1 MHDTCWSQPAAPKQH
16 SCHAGVGNI
25 QTILILGSEKAVD
38 QFRIGA
44 KTGPAVLGQDLSL
57 GQTLGFD
64 VIDDRNIFANRDVIT
79 HSLADGAIADW
90 SLIGAICLKF
100 WAHVPAG
107 YGNA

>member
-1 MHDTCWSQPAAPKQH
+1 M
-16 SCHAGVGNI
+16 
-25 QTILILGSEKAVD
+25 D

-64 VIDDRNIFANRDVIT
+64 VIEDRNIFANRDVIT

-90 SLIGAICLKF
+90 SLIGAVSPCTLASCADCMQHLFSRLGRLVVMPITMDYRTSHK
-100 WAHVPAG
+100 AV
-107 YGNA
+107 